1 MRFLF
6 IRHGESVDN
15 VAGVYAGSRD
25 SPLTA
30 HGVLQA
36 RRLAP
41 HLAESVDAE
50 SPPLAH
56 VFSSTLRR
64 AVKTAQAIC
73 DAHNEERR
81 GDGHHRLPV
90 VQVPDL
96 RERHFGSREGVSFR
110 SGAAAPAAPET
121 RTGHDGAETTVA
133 MKRRAD
139 AFLDDYIVPLLSC
152 DADEPVSC
160 AVVAHGII
168 LGVLFRALVDRLPRG
183 TVALPVEQQRNGLV
197 VDGAGDGAPPF
208 VLPSWSNTGYLD
220 FVVCSAPVPLTPCL
234 DSSLPL
240 LLSIRRV
247 NCTDHLRGLRKTR
260 GGIGSAAFD
269 ERQRTVDSFFS
280 RPPPPPPP

>member
-25 SPLTA
+25 SPLTM

-36 RRLAP
+36 RRLAS
-41 HLAESVDAE
+41 HLAEGVNAE

-73 DAHNEERR
+73 DTHNEHR
-81 GDGHHRLPV
+81 DGHRLSV
-90 VQVPDL
+90 VQVADL
-96 RERHFGSREGVSFR
+96 QERHFGAREGVSFR
-110 SGAAAPAAPET
+110 SGGAAAPAAPDV
-121 RTGHDGAETTVA
+121 RAGHDGAETTAA

-139 AFLDDYIVPLLSC
+139 SFLDDYIVPLLSC
-152 DADEPVSC
+152 DVDEHVSC

-168 LGVLFRALVDRLPRG
+168 LAVLFRALVDRMPHG
-183 TVALPVEQQRNGLV
+183 TVGLPAEQERNGLV
-197 VDGAGDGAPPF
+197 VGDGAPF

-220 FVVCSAPVPLTPCL
+220 FVVRSVVDAPAPSLGLTP
-234 DSSLPL
+234 SLPL

-280 RPPPPPPP
+280 RPQPPPPP